1 MLPVKKLEPVLE
13 SDNTAELVASHID
26 GSNIGSSDL
35 RQQQHNHDKLLM
47 DKKLNKN
54 TSPD

>member
-13 SDNTAELVASHID
+13 GDNTAELVASHID